1 MRRDAIPRARC
12 FGATM
17 RRVTRAP
24 RLAPL
29 VALLAACAG
38 SGASAP
44 RTAAEPAAATGRPP
58 RDYFPLAVGNAW
70 TFLDR
75 SPQQPAPARR
85 TVRIVQR
92 DADGYF
98 VDDAGNA
105 LRADA
110 DCLHD
115 RARRLLCAPARP
127 GQTWSSVVAPTVTER
142 YEVVAAGER
151 VTVPAGA
158 FEGCVRVRSQV
169 RAGGVEQ
176 VAELTYAPGV
186 GPVKL
191 ETFAVVDGVS
201 RPQVRGELESYR
213 LSSR

>member
-1 MRRDAIPRARC
+1 
-12 FGATM
+12 M
-17 RRVTRAP
+17 RRVLRIRALVP
-24 RLAPL
+24 ALAL
-29 VALLAACAG
+29 TAACAG
-38 SGASAP
+38 AP
-44 RTAAEPAAATGRPP
+44 PPRVDPAEAAAAAP

-85 TVRIVQR
+85 AVRIVAR
-92 DADGYF
+92 DAEGYF
-98 VDDAGNA
+98 VDDAGSA
-105 LRADA
+105 LRADS

-115 RARRLLCAPARP
+115 RTRRLLCAPIRVGTA
-127 GQTWSSVVAPTVTER
+127 WSSVVAPSVTER
-142 YEVVAAGER
+142 YEVVAAGES
-151 VTVPAGA
+151 VTVPAGT
-158 FEGCVRVRSQV
+158 FQGCIRVRSQV
-169 RAGGVEQ
+169 RAAGVEQ